1 MPVLSII
8 LIIVAVL
15 VLSAGLSAVRQVEQY
30 QRGVVF
36 RFGKLLPEI
45 LGPGLHFI
53 VPIADKMVK
62 VNMQIDRRSR
72 GRSCS
77 ASLRKVPSPLTT

>member
-1 MPVLSII
+1 
-8 LIIVAVL
+8 
-15 VLSAGLSAVRQVEQY
+15 VEQY
-30 QRGVVF
+30 QHGVVF

-62 VNMQIDRRSR
+62 VTM
-72 GRSCS
+72 
-77 ASLRKVPSPLTT
+77 